1 MRGGR
6 VHTILDNLIAQKKA
20 RPMIVAIPDGR
31 GVTPFD
37 RKGKTVD
44 RTKNFDEFEASMLR
58 DVVPFVEKNYRA
70 SQRRE
75 DRAVAGFSVG
85 AALAC
90 RIGLRHL
97 DRFAWVGLFERRHPL
112 GRWIRGNAEAAL
124 LGQAGED
131 QRAAWP
137 AVGQWPAQGLS
148 QERRPS
154 VFRKAQ
160 PSRHPLRV
168 APRPLR
174 PQLPYLPPHPARRF
188 SAAIVLGTEPVM
200 PFHRF

>member
-20 RPMIVAIPDGR
+20 RPMIVAMPDGR

-97 DRFAWVGLFERRHPL
+97 DRFAWVGLLSGGTRLADGFEATLKP
-112 GRWIRGNAEAAL
+112 L

-174 PQLPYLPPHPARRF
+174 PQLPHLPPHPARRF